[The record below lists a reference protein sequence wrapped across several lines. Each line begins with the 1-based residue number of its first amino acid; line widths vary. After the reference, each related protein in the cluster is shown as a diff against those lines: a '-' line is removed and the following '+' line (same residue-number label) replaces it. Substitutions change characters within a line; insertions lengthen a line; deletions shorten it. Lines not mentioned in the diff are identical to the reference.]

1 MVSAL
6 GLRPTVQRRWKEQ
19 DWREIH
25 TWGASLTKEGPLAP
39 RSHSGRSTQWDNHVT
54 SAGPRSL
61 ELKVS
66 DFTNRSQ
73 ALHHSE
79 PLPRHLSKR
88 NVIPRGF
95 AAGPGAL
102 PPVEGW
108 LPRFGGSRKPFFA
121 SAENGILT
129 PISTFWD
136 SKGEQP
142 QKASPCSS
150 RKDGMLP
157 YVVCVPQ
164 YTCLYVCLLL
174 PITRSFYLSAW
185 RC

>member
-6 GLRPTVQRRWKEQ
+6 SLRPTVQQRWKEQ

-25 TWGASLTKEGPLAP
+25 MLGASLAKGGPPAP
-39 RSHSGRSTQWDNHVT
+39 RSHSGRNTQWDDHIT
-54 SAGPRSL
+54 SAGPGSL

-73 ALHHSE
+73 AHHSE
-79 PLPRHLSKR
+79 PLPPHLSKR

-95 AAGPGAL
+95 AARPGAL
-102 PPVEGW
+102 PPVDGW
-108 LPRFGGSRKPFFA
+108 LPCFGGSRKPFFA

-129 PISTFWD
+129 PIFTFGD

-142 QKASPCSS
+142 QKAFPCSS

-157 YVVCVPQ
+157 YVVCFPQ
-164 YTCLYVCLLL
+164 CACLYICLLL
-174 PITRSFYLSAW
+174 LITRSFYLSIW